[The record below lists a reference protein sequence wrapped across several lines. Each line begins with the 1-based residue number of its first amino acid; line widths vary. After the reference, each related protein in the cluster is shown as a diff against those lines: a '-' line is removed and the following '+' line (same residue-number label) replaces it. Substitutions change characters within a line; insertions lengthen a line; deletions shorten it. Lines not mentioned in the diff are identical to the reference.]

1 MRTYNQSVFRVLA
14 LCLTAALL
22 LTLCACGGGVEPGSP
37 DFYVVFGCTVIPD
50 AQAQA
55 ALENYVAGIVGD
67 LNGDGQTVVTVE
79 YIGISND
86 SNTVT
91 DSGRLTVLL
100 SEGEDQYTLF
110 LLSDEPNEDFTGIS
124 SNFCS
129 QEYFED
135 LSRYGL
141 TPDADE
147 SQRVT
152 ITGCDILSQMGLG
165 GIDFYAQVI
174 DRNQEAD
181 MNAAIKVIRS
191 LAGQ

>member
-1 MRTYNQSVFRVLA
+1 MRTCTKSLIRCLA
-14 LCLTAALL
+14 MCLTAALL
-22 LTLCACGGGVEPGSP
+22 LGLCACGGGAEPGSP

-50 AQAQA
+50 SAAQA
-55 ALENYVAGIVGD
+55 ALETYIAGIVGD

-110 LLSDEPNEDFTGIS
+110 LLSDEPNEDFSGIS

-135 LSRYGL
+135 LSRYGV
-141 TPDADE
+141 TPDPDE

-152 ITGCDILSQMGLG
+152 ITGCEILTQMGLG
-165 GIDFYAQVI
+165 DIDFYAQVI
-174 DRNQEAD
+174 DRNRETD
-181 MNAAIKVIRS
+181 MNAAIKVIQS
-191 LAGQ
+191 LAG